1 MTPLGTVPVAATGA
15 VGIPALLLTLAAVL
29 AGTTLLGLAARRIRQ
44 PAVLGELIAG
54 IVLGGS
60 VLGVLD
66 PHEPVMHAFSELGV
80 LVLLFAVGLE
90 TDLRALWRVGREAC
104 TVGTVG
110 IVLPFAG
117 GLAVALALGASRL
130 TAVVVAASLT
140 ATSVGISARVLG
152 DLGRLHDDEGQVVLG
167 AAVLDDVVGLVIL
180 AVVAGLV
187 AGESVTALGVARIAG
202 VAVGFVAAAIFVGTA
217 FARRLMRV
225 VGALQVA
232 GVVGVAALAFAF
244 VIAALAALSGSAM
257 IVGAFAAGLALHDT
271 PQRHE
276 IERWATS
283 LGHVLVPIFFASVGA
298 QVDLRALASPTALG
312 LGAALVVVAVVGK
325 MAAGY
330 APWWFAG
337 NKLLVGAAMVPRGE
351 VGLVF
356 AQMGAAAGVLSGA
369 TFGAVIAMVI
379 VTTFLTPPLLQ
390 AIAGAAP
397 PGGGDGDASSGLNEL
412 VTGAAQRTRRA
423 TVPRKKISE

>member
-217 FARRLMRV
+217 PDARRGR
-225 VGALQVA
+225 
-232 GVVGVAALAFAF
+232 
-244 VIAALAALSGSAM
+244 
-257 IVGAFAAGLALHDT
+257 AAGGGRRRRGGPGVRL
-271 PQRHE
+271 RHCGAGGV
-276 IERWATS
+276 ERI
-283 LGHVLVPIFFASVGA
+283 GDDRRRI
-298 QVDLRALASPTALG
+298 
-312 LGAALVVVAVVGK
+312 
-325 MAAGY
+325 
-330 APWWFAG
+330 
-337 NKLLVGAAMVPRGE
+337 RG
-351 VGLVF
+351 G
-356 AQMGAAAGVLSGA
+356 
-369 TFGAVIAMVI
+369 
-379 VTTFLTPPLLQ
+379 
-390 AIAGAAP
+390 AGAARH
-397 PGGGDGDASSGLNEL
+397 AS
-412 VTGAAQRTRRA
+412 T
-423 TVPRKKISE
+423 PRD